1 MNATN
6 GRRRLLLG
14 GLGAAALSQWP
25 TVALGH
31 DAAWP
36 DRPIKLVVPTATGG
50 VGDAIGREFA
60 RGLSEQLGQQV
71 IVENKPGANTS
82 IASAFVAN
90 SAPDGYTLLLAMT
103 SLIQNPI
110 HYRNVGYDP
119 LRDFTPLARLGMTAT
134 VLVVRSDKKVRNVD
148 EFIRAARGKRWNYG
162 FSATGPQVVME
173 IFNQHNDLGMTGIP
187 YKGEVPALTDLLGGQ
202 IEVGLFSA
210 FAVKGSLQS
219 GQLTALAVLADRRAT
234 SLPDVPTFVEQ
245 GHGEVS
251 YTGGWYA
258 FMAPARVPRE
268 ISGRLSQALR
278 VVFEQ
283 PAERRR
289 LEQMD
294 LILNWTDGPA
304 FAPVMKRDMDI
315 WRELVLRSKVAIEQ

>member
-1 MNATN
+1 
-6 GRRRLLLG
+6 
-14 GLGAAALSQWP
+14 
-25 TVALGH
+25 
-31 DAAWP
+31 
-36 DRPIKLVVPTATGG
+36 
-50 VGDAIGREFA
+50 
-60 RGLSEQLGQQV
+60 
-71 IVENKPGANTS
+71 
-82 IASAFVAN
+82 
-90 SAPDGYTLLLAMT
+90 MT